1 MPIETLTTVT
11 GWCAVINIGLLLL
24 STIALVS
31 SRERIT
37 RLHARLFGL
46 DSTALSAAYF
56 QYLAVFKLLVLIFNV
71 TPWIALKIVVSM
83 TTS

>member
-1 MPIETLTTVT
+1 MSIDTLTTLI
-11 GWCAVINIGLLLL
+11 GWCAVINMGVLLL

-31 SRERIT
+31 RWEAVA

-46 DSTALSAAYF
+46 DTVALSAAYF

-71 TPWIALKIVVSM
+71 TPWIALKMVALVAAS
-83 TTS
+83 